1 MSENEEIQKEVRKLH
16 QDALV
21 VDAHCDTLLSTM
33 RDSYI
38 RLEWDSKRRE
48 IRERSE
54 EGHVDYPRL
63 KEGGVDCQIFAAF
76 IEPPFYST
84 SVNRALQM
92 IEVFYRE
99 IENIAG
105 IDHVTSYEE
114 IKSSHEKGHISAL
127 LFFEGGEAIDGGYIE
142 KEPDLRVLHAM
153 YRLGVRGITL
163 TWNYR
168 NKIADGIYEG
178 EEGGGLTKFGR
189 AVVTEMNDL
198 GMIVDVSHLSPASF
212 WSVLEVSNA
221 PVIASHSDCQALSSV
236 ARNLTD
242 QQISALADNGG
253 VIGINFSPTFLNKSK
268 VEAKG
273 EKPSVED
280 VVDHIDHIVKV
291 AGVEHVGLG
300 SDFDGIRHTPK
311 GLEDVSKLPNITQT
325 LLARGY
331 SEGEIKKVLGGNFLR
346 VFQKVL

>member
-1 MSENEEIQKEVRKLH
+1 MSENEGIQKEIMKLH
-16 QDALV
+16 RDAFV

-63 KEGGVDCQIFAAF
+63 KEGGVNCQIFAAF

-84 SVNRALQM
+84 SVKRALQM

-105 IDHVTSYEE
+105 INHVTSYEE
-114 IKSSHEKGHISAL
+114 IKSSHEKGRLSAL
-127 LFFEGGEAIDGGYIE
+127 LFFEGGEAIDGGYIG
-142 KEPDLRVLHAM
+142 KKPDLRVLHAM

-168 NKIADGIYEG
+168 NKIADGIHEG
-178 EEGGGLTKFGR
+178 EEGCGLTKFGR
-189 AVVTEMNDL
+189 AVVKEMNEL
-198 GMIVDVSHLSPASF
+198 GMIIDVSHLSPASF
-212 WSVLEVSNA
+212 WSVLEESDA
-221 PVIASHSDCQALSSV
+221 PVIASHSDCKSISSV
-236 ARNLTD
+236 PRNLTD
-242 QQISALADNGG
+242 QQISALADKDG

-268 VEAKG
+268 VE
-273 EKPSVED
+273 EESPSVED

-300 SDFDGIRHTPK
+300 SDFDGIRNTPK

-331 SEGEIKKVLGGNFLR
+331 SETEIKNILGGNFVR
-346 VFQKVL
+346 VFQKIL